1 MSTEEGLMDKDA
13 NHAQEASGSRD
24 ELLDMVLLNKTVC
37 RFKGNEIHKKWIVPW
52 DKIIFCLLKVKDW
65 LKMLRSAFF
74 FFLSLAFS
82 PETKNRRR
90 NTSKQPENLKVGH
103 KFSKLSYKMLA
114 FKIHVSQM
122 LVFTFSSADTHRMQW
137 FIVGWHSRESHSDIC
152 TVDLLHEV
160 KFG

>member
-24 ELLDMVLLNKTVC
+24 ELLDMFLLNKTVC

-74 FFLSLAFS
+74 IFIFS
-82 PETKNRRR
+82 
-90 NTSKQPENLKVGH
+90 V
-103 KFSKLSYKMLA
+103 FSRDKEQKKKHLQTTRKPKSGTQIL
-114 FKIHVSQM
+114 Q
-122 LVFTFSSADTHRMQW
+122 T
-137 FIVGWHSRESHSDIC
+137 
-152 TVDLLHEV
+152 LLQNAC
-160 KFG
+160 F